1 MEKYN
6 TFGLEININ
15 DDKLLN
21 ADLKNRLKKS
31 VWEKDEAESAKYIDP
46 NSSVLELG
54 GCLGIVSLL
63 VNKKLNNPNKHI
75 VLEPNPR
82 LIPFMETIKAD
93 NDGQYEIVNAFLS
106 TSEETRDFSLHP
118 NHIMGGQLGKRAG
131 FETIQC
137 SGVTMSALEEKYN
150 TTFNTIIMD
159 IEHGEYDL
167 FTKGFFNKES
177 IKNINFLMIELHKN
191 SKKESLRKHLNSS
204 FNKCK
209 IISDTPNN
217 SVLVFEK

>member
-63 VNKKLNNPNKHI
+63 VNKKLNNPHKHI

-118 NHIMGGQLGKRAG
+118 NHIMGGQLGKRSG

-137 SGVTMSALEEKYN
+137 KGVTMSALEEKYN

>member
-6 TFGLEININ
+6 TFGLRININ

-21 ADLKNRLKKS
+21 PDLKNRLKTS
-31 VWEKDEAESAKYIDP
+31 AWEKDEAQSAKYIDS
-46 NSSVLELG
+46 NASVLELG

-63 VNKKLNNPNKHI
+63 INKRLNNPHKHV

-82 LIPFMETIKAD
+82 LITFMETIKAD

-118 NHIMGGQLGKRAG
+118 NHIMGGQLGKRSG
-131 FETIQC
+131 FETVQC
-137 SGVTMSALEEKYN
+137 KGVTMSYLEEKYN
-150 TTFNTIIMD
+150 TTFDAIIMD

-167 FTKGFFNKES
+167 YEKGFFDKDDM
-177 IKNINFLMIELHKN
+177 KNIKFLMIELHQN
-191 SKKESLRKHLNSS
+191 PKKESLRKHLDLS

-209 IISDTPNN
+209 IITDTPNN
-217 SVLVFEK
+217 SVLIFEK

>member
-63 VNKKLNNPNKHI
+63 VNKKLNNPYKHI

-118 NHIMGGQLGKRAG
+118 DHIMGGQLGKRSG

-137 SGVTMSALEEKYN
+137 KGVTMSALEEKYN

-177 IKNINFLMIELHKN
+177 MKNINFLMIELHNN